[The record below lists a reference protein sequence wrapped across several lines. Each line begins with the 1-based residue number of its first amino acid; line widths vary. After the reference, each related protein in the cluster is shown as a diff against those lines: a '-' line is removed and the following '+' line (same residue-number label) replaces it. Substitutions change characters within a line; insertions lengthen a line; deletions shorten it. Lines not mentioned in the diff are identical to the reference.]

1 MTIMKSEPLSE
12 ALNFPKKGEMLRGVK
27 VLDAKSKF
35 RSPIFEYQI
44 TFPKGTKTK
53 DIPAMLKQFF
63 NTQIVNADKN
73 YMVTHHDYRVKPFE
87 GNVCVV
93 GSMQLIE
100 MIRTNPSVKLQEF
113 DKHYS
118 EMEMTNPETFFRKF
132 KCASFNSP
140 QFRAQLFSYVS
151 YMGENYGYSID
162 GCIYHRRASLIMPK
176 IKITKAI
183 PQAKMM
189 YHTHPSKDEPSL
201 SSADD
206 YLLYFDLSHKPR
218 NIRHFYTVMKD
229 RMDYFQITPKKDS
242 KADYVKLSEDKII
255 DEINAELDDLEERWA
270 EKIPKDTG
278 HANDMKFCENI
289 TRDLVKWINKKYK
302 NYFKVK
308 YTCYHRVRK
317 NPETL
322 EADDLHLGD
331 EFIAKALNDIK
342 TGEYSWPTF
351 NSSAMPHE
359 KYAYWHQM
367 YYDHHVRDSFMTL
380 GVNMPPGSDR
390 RMNYYLQSKA
400 PESAASYTDLLNI
413 LNISH
418 DIAASDSKIT
428 DGGKVNSRIA
438 EVARYLELP
447 TNVIDD
453 LKLLEEI
460 IYTMDVF
467 SEEAKTL
474 AGDYYGIVL
483 LANYSINAI
492 GIMNQ
497 VHNGKLDLTIAKQ
510 DVYHNLKMRT
520 QEALSSFFVQKNRQD
535 GIRINPAITI
545 AKLELVTQFPRE
557 AFDYFDIVE
566 EALAQ
571 FSKSRIDPTRSFY
584 VKNTKMM
591 YLSVPTSKGSISMN
605 LSYGTG
611 KAQIFATKVDDP
623 MEAAM
628 EAVNKVGMALYR
640 NGAQGID
647 PNEFSINV
655 ATPLMNP
662 QPKVIIISGPSGAGK
677 STTIRNLL
685 RRLPNAKTAPSYT
698 TRQPRKSDKPGEKVF
713 LSKEK
718 FVKKLESGDMIAARL
733 QKNGHYYGR
742 LRSDFDHS
750 GYVIVDVNLSG
761 LQDIKREFPKALT
774 AYLEPVE
781 DPKFIER
788 RLLMRGDMSPQEA
801 RKRSSIIPSHIASS
815 KKINFDL
822 RIKTRQGH
830 FNEASDKILETLPR
844 SNPDN
849 TKQGKLPKEL
859 TEGADVSELSAD
871 DWFTKEG
878 KKKLDKKRK
887 AKQTK
892 QAKDDEDE
900 HSESKQTRLFE
911 EARAQGIE
919 DATEIVEEEIEDNPR
934 NPKDCPPATQDLA
947 LNTKNRD
954 AAVKAEHIQYGP
966 LNLNDKDYWT
976 RYGKRWNTSAA
987 VAKKSNCSNCIA
999 FDISPR
1005 MKDCMPGKT
1014 SDKDGELGYC
1024 WMHHFKCHSARTCYT
1039 WAAGGPISKDK
1050 VSSEWQDR
1058 AFPKSNPNTPPFAVF
1073 VVGKVGDKYTATT
1086 RDDGRIGLPGGKVDP
1101 GESGEVAAMRE
1112 ATEEGWSFPAGTSLT
1127 LIHQQDVDG
1136 NPVEWYMAD
1145 TTPSPLSEYKEKYR
1159 GIRPILITAE
1169 QLKASGFGNEN
1180 LPLYNP
1186 KKTPEGRKIPKR
1198 YLKGLNKEEMAI
1210 AAKEIDKGYK
1220 YDINDPKAYEYW
1232 KSDIKATARGYKTV
1246 PSKYKKKFIEMYGPL
1261 PEKGEFLDK
1270 MAKATKIKKSILQKV
1285 YDKGLAAWRGGHR
1298 PGVQQH
1304 QWAAGRVYS
1313 FVTLGNTV
1321 KKGNKKMPDHSL
1333 AIKAGLIKD
1342 NPRGELYVQ
1351 DIIDTEDLGKIMKQ
1365 YEARLRYL
1373 LRKKKDPG
1381 MEKQRKEKLAEI
1393 RKQFNWKG
1401 RTPKSLFEA
1410 VADTINKET
1419 KLKPVVKV
1427 YRGMIGLA
1435 LGEEETLGHMKQY
1448 GTGPFWSTR
1457 KESADIYVGG
1467 SKFGYTGFFG
1477 AKSILLEG
1485 EARITDVYWPDTFRS
1500 RLSWPEEHE
1509 LELMNSI
1516 KLTSVKIYSID
1527 DRARDALIKWET
1539 TGKNW
1544 KPWIDPRFRP
1554 EVTYKYSKVVVPVD
1568 KIANNPDDDRTDIM
1582 PGITLSNPSD
1592 QEVIEAGYLQGVN
1605 DVIDIVEDETE
1616 DPDSP
1621 DLVVHGDIYNFQ
1633 NATIERGSRLT
1644 VGDRVSG
1651 AKTAGDYIGGDNV
1664 EGNLARDSAEQNNT
1678 RVGGNLATDKAEQI
1692 VGGMKADRAS
1702 NIQTNPSRSKP
1713 TLEQFRKWV
1722 ELVNMKNKELKAFLD
1737 SDWFKESGLTPA
1749 QAKAQGIKSGQDS
1762 FRSIIRMRKKLG
1774 LTGPKDYIKEG
1785 PQITNKYYEMALDK
1799 WSGPDNKVSALDDR
1813 TDWGWMMRQ
1822 IRFNSRASAFPYN
1835 KAAEGRKGPLV
1846 KKQKTQNQPS
1856 RKLLSLWV
1864 WGHDPWRWARKHG
1877 VESMPKCPKV
1887 PWVGMT
1893 EKRKYGSIPVIMSPK
1908 TKKNPGHC
1916 PIEVEA
1922 RRAASDP
1929 SFKHHEWYI
1938 EHHLNYVMAIAKAI
1952 VKSDEPEDQQLI
1964 HDMVWMHDYPK
1975 MMGDNDNF
1983 ELVRELV
1990 SKHRSERYTDR
2001 LMNQLRWMEEIKS
2014 LDWSGRTTTIAAV
2027 MSTADALAHYYGPFW
2042 QIYMDENKDKDLDF
2056 LKKSNAAKLEK
2067 DKRKLRAGPM
2077 TDGLDSVKFQYK
2089 GRKVRVVGNEHI
2101 ADLVTRKNP
2110 SDWRHG
2116 KFSEEDPFEEYFE
2129 E

>member
-1 MTIMKSEPLSE
+1 MTIMKSERLPE
-12 ALNFPKKGEMLRGVK
+12 ALNFPKKGELLGGVK

-35 RSPIFEYQI
+35 RSPVFEYEI

-53 DIPAMLKQFF
+53 NIPAMLKQFF

-93 GSMQLIE
+93 GSMQLTE
-100 MIRTNPSVKLQEF
+100 MIMTNPSVKLEEF

-132 KCASFNSP
+132 KCGSFNSP

-151 YMGENYGYSID
+151 FMGENYGYSID

-242 KADYVKLSEDKII
+242 KGDYVKLSEEKII
-255 DEINAELDDLEERWA
+255 DEINAKLDELEEIWS

-322 EADDLHLGD
+322 AADDLHLGD

-342 TGEYSWPTF
+342 TGEYSWPSF
-351 NSSAMPHE
+351 SSSAMPHE
-359 KYAYWHQM
+359 NYAYWHQM
-367 YYDHHVRDSFMTL
+367 YYDHHVRDSFMKL
-380 GVNMPPGSDR
+380 GVNMPPGDMR
-390 RMNYYLQSKA
+390 RMEYYLQSKA
-400 PESAASYTDLLNI
+400 PESEASYADLLNI

-418 DIAASDSKIT
+418 DIAASDSKVT

-438 EVARYLELP
+438 EVAHYLELP
-447 TNVIDD
+447 TNVIED

-474 AGDYYGIVL
+474 AGDYYAVVL
-483 LANYSINAI
+483 LSNYSINAVN
-492 GIMNQ
+492 IMNQ
-497 VHNGKLDLTIAKQ
+497 VHSGKLDLAIAKQ

-520 QEALSSFFVQKNRQD
+520 QEALPSFFLQKNRQD
-535 GIRINPAITI
+535 GVRVNPPITI

-566 EALAQ
+566 DALAE
-571 FSKSRIDPTRSFY
+571 FSKARLDPTKSFY
-584 VKNTKMM
+584 VKNTGMM
-591 YLSVPTSKGSISMN
+591 YLSVPTSKGDISMN
-605 LSYGTG
+605 LSYRTG

-623 MEAAM
+623 MEAAI

-640 NGAQGID
+640 NGAQGINPD
-647 PNEFSINV
+647 EFSVNV
-655 ATPLMNP
+655 ETPLVNP

-685 RRLPNAKTAPSYT
+685 RRLPNSKTAPSYT

-713 LSKEK
+713 LSKEE

-733 QKNGHYYGR
+733 QKNGNYYGR

-761 LQDIKREFPKALT
+761 LRDIKREFPSAIT

-815 KKINFDL
+815 KKINFDM
-822 RIKTRQGH
+822 RIKTRQGY
-830 FNEASDKILETLPR
+830 FNEASDKILERLPR
-844 SNPDN
+844 SNPDH

-859 TEGADVSELSAD
+859 TEGADVSDLSAEE
-871 DWFTKEG
+871 WFTRAG
-878 KKKLDKKRK
+878 KKKLEKKRK
-887 AKQTK
+887 AK
-892 QAKDDEDE
+892 AKKEAEEDE
-900 HSESKQTRLFE
+900 EQNEKFKQQKLFE
-911 EARAQGIE
+911 EARIKGIE
-919 DATEIVEEEIEDNPR
+919 DATAIVEEEIEDNPR
-934 NPKDCPPATQDLA
+934 IPKKYEGQDPSEHSDLYTDEDPKGTIQGLGFKDKAT
-947 LNTKNRD
+947 
-954 AAVKAEHIQYGP
+954 AERSVNII
-966 LNLNDKDYWT
+966 
-976 RYGKRWNTSAA
+976 KRS
-987 VAKKSNCSNCIA
+987 
-999 FDISPR
+999 
-1005 MKDCMPGKT
+1005 GKT
-1014 SDKDGELGYC
+1014 HAHKIQAAMAMEQR
-1024 WMHHFKCHSARTCYT
+1024 ARFHPNATPGIK
-1039 WAAGGPISKDK
+1039 AAQK
-1050 VSSEWQDR
+1050 VYAKFIEEMKKKTKR
-1058 AFPKSNPNTPPFAVF
+1058 NPPFAVF

-1112 ATEEGWSFPAGTSLT
+1112 AAEEGWSFPAGTNLT

-1145 TTPSPLSEYKEKYR
+1145 TMPSPLSEYKEKYR

-1186 KKTPEGRKIPKR
+1186 SKTPEGRKIPKR

-1220 YDINDPKAYEYW
+1220 YDIDDPKAYEYW

-1261 PEKGEFLDK
+1261 PEKGDFLTK
-1270 MAKATKIKKSILQKV
+1270 ISKATKIKKSILQKV
-1285 YDKGLAAWRGGHR
+1285 YNKGLAAWRGGHR

-1333 AIKAGLIKD
+1333 AVEAGLIKE
-1342 NPRGELYVQ
+1342 NPPLYVHPDKAEKWSERYEKITAMTGQ
-1351 DIIDTEDLGKIMKQ
+1351 ELLDLANKMAKEKGLKVELETYKADIEKLQKGRRDFPLPPK
-1365 YEARLRYL
+1365 YEKLYRQFLNSKTGVDIRLYRGNTLVDELNFGLIEESTKELFEYL
-1373 LRKKKDPG
+1373 
-1381 MEKQRKEKLAEI
+1381 KQRKRLPPKRAKLPFVCRVDTKDGKRYLNFRVFFRTAATQPKNRFPIAVGGGGGFAMSEGQTGKGYYGIIKTYQAGFLEANNIEAFGDGISPMRVDLYQSYGWLSAYSYKDNYPYPSRAAEYYLNLHGTTK
-1393 RKQFNWKG
+1393 RPNKD
-1401 RTPKSLFEA
+1401 
-1410 VADTINKET
+1410 ADYFS
-1419 KLKPVVKV
+1419 V
-1427 YRGMIGLA
+1427 YRPV
-1435 LGEEETLGHMKQY
+1435 Y
-1448 GTGPFWSTR
+1448 TR
-1457 KESADIYVGG
+1457 K
-1467 SKFGYTGFFG
+1467 
-1477 AKSILLEG
+1477 
-1485 EARITDVYWPDTFRS
+1485 
-1500 RLSWPEEHE
+1500 
-1509 LELMNSI
+1509 
-1516 KLTSVKIYSID
+1516 
-1527 DRARDALIKWET
+1527 
-1539 TGKNW
+1539 
-1544 KPWIDPRFRP
+1544 
-1554 EVTYKYSKVVVPVD
+1554 
-1568 KIANNPDDDRTDIM
+1568 
-1582 PGITLSNPSD
+1582 NPSD

-1605 DVIDIVEDETE
+1605 DVIDVVEDEME
-1616 DPDSP
+1616 DPDVP
-1621 DLVVHGDIYNFQ
+1621 DIVIQGDFYNFR
-1633 NATIERGSRLT
+1633 NSGTIQQ
-1644 VGDRVSG
+1644 SG
-1651 AKTAGDYIGGDNV
+1651 KQ
-1664 EGNLARDSAEQNNT
+1664 S
-1678 RVGGNLATDKAEQI
+1678 RVGAWA
-1692 VGGMKADRAS
+1692 
-1702 NIQTNPSRSKP
+1702 NPSRSKP

-1762 FRSIIRMRKKLG
+1762 FRAIIRMRNKLG

-1785 PQITNKYYEMALDK
+1785 PQITKKYYELALDT
-1799 WSGPDNKVSALDDR
+1799 WSGPNNRVSALDDR

-1835 KAAEGRKGPLV
+1835 KAQEKRKGPLI

-1877 VESMPKCPKV
+1877 VENMPKCPKV

-1908 TKKNPGHC
+1908 AKKNPGHC

-1929 SFKHHEWYI
+1929 SFVHHEWYI
-1938 EHHLNYVMAIAKAI
+1938 EHHLDYVKAIAHNLL
-1952 VKSDEPEDQQLI
+1952 KSSDPEDRQLI
-1964 HDMVWMHDYPK
+1964 DDMVWMHDYPK
-1975 MMGDNDNF
+1975 MMSDKENF
-1983 ELVRELV
+1983 SLVEDLV
-1990 SKHRSERYTDR
+1990 SKHRSPGYTKR
-2001 LMNQLRWMEEIKS
+2001 LMNQLRNMEAIKS
-2014 LDWSGRTTTIAAV
+2014 KTWNGKTTTIAAV

-2042 QIYMDENKDKDLDF
+2042 QIYHDENPDTPIEE
-2056 LKKSNAAKLEK
+2056 LKQKNAEKLEK

-2077 TDGLDSVKFQYK
+2077 KDGLDSVKLQYK

-2110 SDWRHG
+2110 SSADFFPGDANVAHPSLISQTIPITSLQGDWRHG
-2116 KFSEEDPFEEYFE
+2116 KFAEEDPFEEYFE

>member
-63 NTQIVNADKN
+63 NTQIVDADKN

-438 EVARYLELP
+438 EVAEYLELP

-492 GIMNQ
+492 SIMNQ

-698 TRQPRKSDKPGEKVF
+698 TRQSRKSDKPGEKVF

-822 RIKTRQGH
+822 RIKTRQGY

-844 SNPDN
+844 SNPDH

-887 AKQTK
+887 AKQKK

-900 HSESKQTRLFE
+900 HSKSRQTRLFE
-911 EARAQGIE
+911 EARSQGIE
-919 DATEIVEEEIEDNPR
+919 DATEIVEEEIEDNPRIPKKYEGQDPSEHSDLYTDEDPKGTIQGLGFKDKATAERSVNIIKRSGKTHAHKIQAAMAMEQRARFHPNATPGIKAAQKVYAKFIDEMKKKTKR

-1198 YLKGLNKEEMAI
+1198 YLKGLNKEEMLI

-1220 YDINDPKAYEYW
+1220 YDISDPKAYEYW
-1232 KSDIKATARGYKTV
+1232 KSDIQATARGYKTV

-1261 PEKGEFLDK
+1261 PEKGKFLDK

-1351 DIIDTEDLGKIMKQ
+1351 DVIDTEDLGKIMKQ
-1365 YEARLRYL
+1365 YEERLRYL
-1373 LRKKKDPG
+1373 LRKKKSPIQ
-1381 MEKQRKEKLAEI
+1381 EKHRKEKLAEI

-1419 KLKPVVKV
+1419 KLKPVVKI

-1435 LGEEETLGHMKQY
+1435 LGEEETLRHMKQY

-1467 SKFGYTGFFG
+1467 DKFGYAGFFG

-1582 PGITLSNPSD
+1582 PGISLSNPSD

-1605 DVIDIVEDETE
+1605 DVIDVVEDETE
-1616 DPDSP
+1616 DTDNP
-1621 DLVVHGDIYNFQ
+1621 DLVVYGDIYNFKD
-1633 NATIERGSRLT
+1633 ATISPKSRVVL
-1644 VGDRVSG
+1644 GDS
-1651 AKTAGDYIGGDNV
+1651 
-1664 EGNLARDSAEQNNT
+1664 L
-1678 RVGGNLATDKAEQI
+1678 
-1692 VGGMKADRAS
+1692 KADRAS
-1702 NIQTNPSRSKP
+1702 NLNKIHKNPSKKP
-1713 TLEQFRKWV
+1713 KTIRIEESPNKEKKLVAYFYDKDGNKFRTVHFGARGMSDFTQHKDPKR
-1722 ELVNMKNKELKAFLD
+1722 MKNYLARHAGMGENWKDPMTAGALSRWILWGKPSLRESFND
-1737 SDWFKESGLTPA
+1737 FK
-1749 QAKAQGIKSGQDS
+1749 K
-1762 FRSIIRMRKKLG
+1762 
-1774 LTGPKDYIKEG
+1774 
-1785 PQITNKYYEMALDK
+1785 
-1799 WSGPDNKVSALDDR
+1799 
-1813 TDWGWMMRQ
+1813 
-1822 IRFNSRASAFPYN
+1822 RFNL
-1835 KAAEGRKGPLV
+1835 EGVMAVTNTR
-1846 KKQKTQNQPS
+1846 
-1856 RKLLSLWV
+1856 
-1864 WGHDPWRWARKHG
+1864 
-1877 VESMPKCPKV
+1877 M
-1887 PWVGMT
+1887 
-1893 EKRKYGSIPVIMSPK
+1893 
-1908 TKKNPGHC
+1908 NPHHC
-1916 PIEVEA
+1916 PIEAEA

-1929 SFKHHEWYI
+1929 SFKHHKWYI
-1938 EHHLNYVMAIAKAI
+1938 KHHLDYVKAIAHALKPRAQP
-1952 VKSDEPEDQQLI
+1952 DEKEI
-1964 HDMVWMHDYPK
+1964 INHMVWMHDYPK
-1975 MMGDNDNF
+1975 MMGDKDNF

-1990 SKHRSERYTDR
+1990 AKHKGKAYADELVGYLED
-2001 LMNQLRWMEEIKS
+2001 MEMIKS
-2014 LDWSGRTTTIAAV
+2014 VDSMYGVETTIFAV
-2027 MSTADALAHYYGPFW
+2027 IMSTADALAHYYGPFF
-2042 QIYMDENKDKDLDF
+2042 QIYHDENPDKPIEV
-2056 LKKSNAAKLEK
+2056 LKQENAAKLEK
-2067 DKRKLRAGPM
+2067 DKNKLRAGPM
-2077 TDGLDSVKFQYK
+2077 EDGLDGVKFQYK

>member
-44 TFPKGTKTK
+44 TFPKGTKSK

-63 NTQIVNADKN
+63 NTQIVDADKN

-118 EMEMTNPETFFRKF
+118 KMEMTNPETFFRKF

-242 KADYVKLSEDKII
+242 KEDYVKLSEDKII
-255 DEINAELDDLEERWA
+255 DEINAKLDELEEMWA

-322 EADDLHLGD
+322 AADDLHLGD

-351 NSSAMPHE
+351 KSSAMPHE

-380 GVNMPPGSDR
+380 GVNMQPGDTR
-390 RMNYYLQSKA
+390 RMDYYLQSKA
-400 PESAASYTDLLNI
+400 PESEANYSDLLNI

-418 DIAASDSKIT
+418 DIAASDSKVT
-428 DGGKVNSRIA
+428 DGGKVNSRVAEIA
-438 EVARYLELP
+438 EYLELP

-474 AGDYYGIVL
+474 AGDYYGVIL
-483 LANYSINAI
+483 LSNYSINAI
-492 GIMNQ
+492 SIMNQ
-497 VHNGKLDLTIAKQ
+497 VHSGKLDLTIAKQ

-520 QEALSSFFVQKNRQD
+520 QEALASFFVQKNRRD

-566 EALAQ
+566 DALAE
-571 FSKSRIDPTRSFY
+571 FSKSRLDPTKSFY
-584 VKNTKMM
+584 VKNTGMM
-591 YLSVPTSKGSISMN
+591 YLSVPTSKGNISMN
-605 LSYGTG
+605 LSYRTG

-623 MEAAM
+623 MEAAI

-640 NGAQGID
+640 NGAQGIN
-647 PNEFSINV
+647 PNEFSINI

-698 TRQPRKSDKPGEKVF
+698 TRQSRKSDKPGEKVF

-742 LRSDFDHS
+742 LRSDFNHS

-761 LQDIKREFPKALT
+761 LRDIKREFPKALT

-822 RIKTRQGH
+822 RIKTRQGY
-830 FNEASDKILETLPR
+830 FNEASDKIFETLPR
-844 SNPDN
+844 SNPDH
-849 TKQGKLPKEL
+849 TKQDKLPKEL
-859 TEGADVSELSAD
+859 TEGADVSDLSAE

-878 KKKLDKKRK
+878 KKKLAEKRK
-887 AKQTK
+887 AK
-892 QAKDDEDE
+892 AKKEAEEDE
-900 HSESKQTRLFE
+900 EQNEKFKQQKLFE

-934 NPKDCPPATQDLA
+934 IPKKYEGQDPSEHSDLYTDEDPKGTIQGLGFKDKAT
-947 LNTKNRD
+947 
-954 AAVKAEHIQYGP
+954 AERSVNII
-966 LNLNDKDYWT
+966 
-976 RYGKRWNTSAA
+976 KRS
-987 VAKKSNCSNCIA
+987 
-999 FDISPR
+999 
-1005 MKDCMPGKT
+1005 GKT
-1014 SDKDGELGYC
+1014 HAHKIQAAMAMEQRARFHPNATPGIKAAQKVYDNFSEEMKKKTKRNPSTEPLLDSYLGIENENEDDEDLDWQLKSCCEQIRNELISIFPDQFDLYDSMSCAELREYCEFAIESNLSLEGEDGELVTIYRELLESWDEC
-1024 WMHHFKCHSARTCYT
+1024 DYQIVANIDAR
-1039 WAAGGPISKDK
+1039 
-1050 VSSEWQDR
+1050 V
-1058 AFPKSNPNTPPFAVF
+1058 
-1073 VVGKVGDKYTATT
+1073 
-1086 RDDGRIGLPGGKVDP
+1086 
-1101 GESGEVAAMRE
+1101 
-1112 ATEEGWSFPAGTSLT
+1112 TSLE
-1127 LIHQQDVDG
+1127 DEYG
-1136 NPVEWYMAD
+1136 NWVE
-1145 TTPSPLSEYKEKYR
+1145 E
-1159 GIRPILITAE
+1159 
-1169 QLKASGFGNEN
+1169 
-1180 LPLYNP
+1180 NP

-1220 YDINDPKAYEYW
+1220 YDISDPKAYEYW

-1246 PSKYKKKFIEMYGPL
+1246 PSKYKKKFIQMYGPL
-1261 PEKGEFLDK
+1261 PEKGKFLDK

-1321 KKGNKKMPDHSL
+1321 KKGNKKMPDYKL
-1333 AIKAGLIKD
+1333 AVEAGLV
-1342 NPRGELYVQ
+1342 LQ
-1351 DIIDTEDLGKIMKQ
+1351 
-1365 YEARLRYL
+1365 
-1373 LRKKKDPG
+1373 
-1381 MEKQRKEKLAEI
+1381 
-1393 RKQFNWKG
+1393 
-1401 RTPKSLFEA
+1401 
-1410 VADTINKET
+1410 
-1419 KLKPVVKV
+1419 
-1427 YRGMIGLA
+1427 
-1435 LGEEETLGHMKQY
+1435 
-1448 GTGPFWSTR
+1448 
-1457 KESADIYVGG
+1457 
-1467 SKFGYTGFFG
+1467 
-1477 AKSILLEG
+1477 
-1485 EARITDVYWPDTFRS
+1485 
-1500 RLSWPEEHE
+1500 
-1509 LELMNSI
+1509 
-1516 KLTSVKIYSID
+1516 
-1527 DRARDALIKWET
+1527 
-1539 TGKNW
+1539 
-1544 KPWIDPRFRP
+1544 
-1554 EVTYKYSKVVVPVD
+1554 
-1568 KIANNPDDDRTDIM
+1568 
-1582 PGITLSNPSD
+1582 NPSN
-1592 QEVIEAGYLQGVN
+1592 QEVIKAGYLQGVN
-1605 DVIDIVEDETE
+1605 DVIEVVEDETE
-1616 DPDSP
+1616 DPDNP
-1621 DLVVHGDIYNFQ
+1621 DLVVYGDIYNFKD
-1633 NATIERGSRLT
+1633 ATIGPKSRVFADNLKSDRG
-1644 VGDRVSG
+1644 
-1651 AKTAGDYIGGDNV
+1651 
-1664 EGNLARDSAEQNNT
+1664 
-1678 RVGGNLATDKAEQI
+1678 
-1692 VGGMKADRAS
+1692 S
-1702 NIQTNPSRSKP
+1702 NIQNNPSRSKP

-1785 PQITNKYYEMALDK
+1785 PQITKKYYEMAVDK

-1938 EHHLNYVMAIAKAI
+1938 EHHLDYVMAIAKAI
-1952 VKSDEPEDQQLI
+1952 VNSDEPEDQQLI

-1975 MMGDNDNF
+1975 MMGDKENF
-1983 ELVRELV
+1983 ELVRNLV
-1990 SKHRSERYTDR
+1990 SKYRSERYTDR

-2014 LDWSGRTTTIAAV
+2014 PDWSKGTTTIAAV
-2027 MSTADALAHYYGPFW
+2027 MSTADALAHYYGPFF
-2042 QIYMDENKDKDLDF
+2042 QIYHDENPDKPIEA
-2056 LKKSNAAKLEK
+2056 LKRENAEKLEK

-2077 TDGLDSVKFQYK
+2077 KDGLDSVKLQYK

-2101 ADLVTRKNP
+2101 ADLVARKNP
-2110 SDWRHG
+2110 SSADFFPGDANVAHPSLISQTIPITSLQGDWRHG